1 MVVLCVV
8 CCICIHWCIVFTMH
22 VWGVLCTYG
31 LPYPLPKFQ
40 IQILGPP
47 FTLFKTTTGAF
58 HTCPSLTNTY
68 SHLPHW
74 IQPALWLNW
83 LPTLCYWAIL
93 HYNTGV
99 YRYYFHYV
107 SGLKFFMIGLNRLI
121 HDLTQALPNMKLK
134 KELCQDPAQGLY
146 YYSCRCNV
154 HCFYSARLHVSV
166 VYISHHQVGIGS
178 HKE

>member
-1 MVVLCVV
+1 MICITLRTSHEAFLSLLYRMYMVVLCVV

-31 LPYPLPKFQ
+31 LPYHLPKFQ

-47 FTLFKTTTGAF
+47 FTLFKTPTEAF
-58 HTCPSLTNTY
+58 HTSPSLTNTY
-68 SHLPHW
+68 SHIPHW

-121 HDLTQALPNMKLK
+121 HVLTQALPNMKLK
-134 KELCQDPAQGLY
+134 KESCQIFTKV
-146 YYSCRCNV
+146 RCTN
-154 HCFYSARLHVSV
+154 LHGGRV
-166 VYISHHQVGIGS
+166 
-178 HKE
+178 